1 MATAADV
8 WSNSSDSES
17 DEEEVA
23 ETVGMETGR
32 LSSLDSLELVLKAIQ
47 NVKEEQMVKTSCRG
61 KVVVDLLSMLPQ
73 NGKNIT
79 DLCASLVKELE
90 TCFHDSSKFMGGQTS
105 IVVGKLWSSY
115 HKARF
120 SKKIRAVWESLISTV
135 PMSSELAGESELALQ
150 LVIDRTMKLL
160 INEVS
165 KSALPS
171 AATHAVAALS
181 EREKNGIRYM
191 AGYVVLKLVKKFTR
205 TCTSEKHKA
214 FVRILNSLK
223 ARDQDVPVLED
234 YTTAWVEQVNRGGL
248 CLIKKEVIE

>member
-1 MATAADV
+1 MELGRWLLQQMCGAILN
-8 WSNSSDSES
+8 SNRES

-115 HKARF
+115 HKA
-120 SKKIRAVWESLISTV
+120 
-135 PMSSELAGESELALQ
+135 
-150 LVIDRTMKLL
+150 
-160 INEVS
+160 
-165 KSALPS
+165 PS
-171 AATHAVAALS
+171 PRRS
-181 EREKNGIRYM
+181 
-191 AGYVVLKLVKKFTR
+191 
-205 TCTSEKHKA
+205 
-214 FVRILNSLK
+214 
-223 ARDQDVPVLED
+223 
-234 YTTAWVEQVNRGGL
+234 GL
-248 CLIKKEVIE
+248 YGSHL